1 VRRAAFVGLAL
12 TACLALGAGCPNRLG
27 TTRQPPVGPEEKA
40 AARRTVAAWFECEE
54 CVDGELQAVVA
65 LGSLAVPTLASTLL
79 HGPSPAALFL
89 VEDGLRARS
98 RELHEF
104 AALAPDTFPMLGD
117 VEFVDVYRANYVAR
131 HQGRAAWALGE
142 IGGPDALRALRKALG
157 AGLRPDVE
165 RGIRAA
171 LERAAGAP

>member
-1 VRRAAFVGLAL
+1 VSRAAFAGLAL
-12 TACLALGAGCPNRLG
+12 TACLVLGAGCPRSPNS
-27 TTRQPPVGPEEKA
+27 TSQPSIGPEEKA
-40 AARRTVAAWFECEE
+40 AARRTLAAWFECEE

-65 LGSLAVPTLASTLL
+65 LGSLGVPTLASTLL

-89 VEDGLRARS
+89 VEDRLRARNQ
-98 RELHEF
+98 ELHEF
-104 AALAPDTFPMLGD
+104 AALAPDLFSMLGD
-117 VEFVDVYRANYVAR
+117 DQFVDLYRANYVAR

-157 AGLRPDVE
+157 AGLRADVE